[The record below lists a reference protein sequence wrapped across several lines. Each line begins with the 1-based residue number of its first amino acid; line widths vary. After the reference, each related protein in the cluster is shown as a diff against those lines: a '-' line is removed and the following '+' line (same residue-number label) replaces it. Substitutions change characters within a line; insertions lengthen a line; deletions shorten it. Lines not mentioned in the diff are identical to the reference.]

1 MARFNIQQV
10 FEKLDAS
17 RLLPLFNVPDVQVCE
32 AVIDQCYAAGIR
44 VFELTNRDS
53 QALETFR
60 ILASRRADRWP
71 ELALGAGTVLDAV
84 TARKFLELGAD
95 FIVAP
100 DLNPEVGEM
109 CLELGVPWIPGCL
122 SPTEIS
128 MAYRMG
134 ASMVKL
140 FPAGTVGPA
149 YIRHIHGPM
158 PFAKIIVTGGV
169 STDAASL
176 RAWLDAGAYAV
187 GLGSSLFTA
196 QRINSRA
203 FGEIGEALTEI
214 SGLTSSYNRS

>member
-1 MARFNIQQV
+1 MANFNAQQV
-10 FEKLDAS
+10 FEKISAS

-32 AVIDQCYAAGIR
+32 AVIDQCYTAGLR

-53 QALETFR
+53 QAMDTFR
-60 ILASRRADRWP
+60 LLCSRRNDRWP
-71 ELALGAGTVLDAV
+71 GLALGAGTVLDAG
-84 TARKFLELGAD
+84 TARRFIELGAD

-100 DLNPEVGEM
+100 DLNPEVGEI
-109 CLELGVPWIPGCL
+109 CIELGVPWIPGCL

-128 MAYRMG
+128 MAYRIG

-140 FPAGTVGPA
+140 FPAGAVGPA

-169 STDAASL
+169 SPDAGSL
-176 RAWLDAGAYAV
+176 KGWLDAGAYAI

-196 QRINSRA
+196 ARISSGA
-203 FGEIGEALTEI
+203 FGEIGEELRDI
-214 SGLTSSYNRS
+214 VGLTSAHNRS

>member
-1 MARFNIQQV
+1 MANFTAQQV
-10 FEKLDAS
+10 FEKLLAS

-53 QALETFR
+53 QAMDTFR
-60 ILASRRADRWP
+60 ILSSRRLDRWP
-71 ELALGAGTVLDAV
+71 ELALGAGTVLDAA
-84 TARKFLELGAD
+84 TARRFMELGAD

-100 DLNPEVGEM
+100 DLNPEVGEI
-109 CLELGVPWIPGCL
+109 CIELGVPWIPGCL

-140 FPAGTVGPA
+140 FPAGTVGPG

-169 STDAASL
+169 STDAGSL
-176 RAWLDAGAYAV
+176 KDWLDAGAAAI

-196 QRINSRA
+196 ARISSGA
-203 FGEIGEALTEI
+203 FGAIGEALRDI
-214 SGLTSSYNRS
+214 VGLTSAYKRP

>member
-1 MARFNIQQV
+1 M
-10 FEKLDAS
+10 
-17 RLLPLFNVPDVQVCE
+17 
-32 AVIDQCYAAGIR
+32 
-44 VFELTNRDS
+44 
-53 QALETFR
+53 
-60 ILASRRADRWP
+60 
-71 ELALGAGTVLDAV
+71 
-84 TARKFLELGAD
+84 ELGAD

-100 DLNPEVGEM
+100 DLNPEVGEI
-109 CLELGVPWIPGCL
+109 CIELGVPWIPGCL

-169 STDAASL
+169 ATDAASL
-176 RAWLDAGAYAV
+176 RAWLDAGAHAI
-187 GLGSSLFTA
+187 GMGSSLFTA
-196 QRINSRA
+196 ARINSRA

-214 SGLTSSYNRS
+214 VGLTSAYNRS

>member
-1 MARFNIQQV
+1 MAYVNAQQV
-10 FEKLDAS
+10 FEKLAAS
-17 RLLPLFNVPDVQVCE
+17 RLLPLFNVPDAAVCE

-53 QALETFR
+53 QAMETFR
-60 ILASRRADRWP
+60 VLSSQRTGRWP
-71 ELALGAGTVLDAV
+71 GLALGAGTVLDAG
-84 TARKFLELGAD
+84 TARRFMELGAD

-100 DLNPEVGEM
+100 DLNPEVGEI

-134 ASMVKL
+134 AGMVKL

-169 STDAASL
+169 SADAASL
-176 RAWLDAGAYAV
+176 RGWLDAGVFAI
-187 GLGSSLFTA
+187 GLGSALFSA
-196 QRINSRA
+196 DRIRRGA
-203 FGEIGEALTEI
+203 FGELGDALKEI
-214 SGLTSSYNRS
+214 VELTSSYNRS

>member
-1 MARFNIQQV
+1 MAYVNTQQV
-10 FEKLDAS
+10 FEKLAAS
-17 RLLPLFNVPDVQVCE
+17 RLLPLFNIPDVLVCE
-32 AVIDQCYAAGIR
+32 AVIDQCYHAGIR

-53 QALETFR
+53 QAMETFR
-60 ILASRRADRWP
+60 ILSSRRADRWP
-71 ELALGAGTVLDAV
+71 ELALGAGTVLDAA
-84 TARKFLELGAD
+84 TARRFMELGAD

-100 DLNPEVGEM
+100 DLNPEVGEI
-109 CLELGVPWIPGCL
+109 CIELGVPWIPGCL

-169 STDAASL
+169 ATDAASL
-176 RAWLDAGAYAV
+176 RAWLDAGAHAI

-196 QRINSRA
+196 ARINSRA

-214 SGLTSSYNRS
+214 VGLTSAYNRS